1 MKQFVSNLSIGSEQ
15 TYTSRCH
22 CWLPSW
28 EILLGEPIENCK
40 TNKLFLKKLDQQHGQ
55 LYGVLN

>member
-1 MKQFVSNLSIGSEQ
+1 VKQSVPNLSTGSEQ
-15 TYTSRCH
+15 TYISRCH

-40 TNKLFLKKLDQQHGQ
+40 TNKLLKEWTTNMVNSMV
-55 LYGVLN
+55 Y